1 MPPARKMRKPDIK
14 MVILG
19 DMNVGKTSLLHR
31 YTERSFKDTLS
42 TVGGAFFL
50 KQWGPYNISI
60 WDTAGREQ
68 FHGLGSMYCR
78 GATAIILTYD
88 VTNWQSLQQLEER
101 FLSLTDSASGDCI
114 FAIVGNK
121 ADLTDTC
128 AQIVTPEDVGPGEAA
143 VSDASS
149 CSTPPHTPTIH
160 KQVHREDA
168 IALYNRVI
176 RYKALDEVA
185 SPLAEKMCFETSAK
199 TGYNVDALFEALFEL
214 VLPVIIQKQARVES
228 PTVCLEDYQDEKEK
242 KKPGCCT

>member
-1 MPPARKMRKPDIK
+1 MHAQRKMRKPDIK

-78 GATAIILTYD
+78 GAAAVILTYD
-88 VTNWQSLQQLEER
+88 VTSWQSLVQLEER
-101 FLSLTDSASGDCI
+101 FLSLTDSANGDCI

-121 ADLTDTC
+121 ADLTDAC
-128 AQIVTPEDVGPGEAA
+128 ARDVAPKA
-143 VSDASS
+143 VRLEEGDESDHLE
-149 CSTPPHTPTIH
+149 CPTPPHTPTVH
-160 KQVHREDA
+160 KQVMREDA
-168 IALYNRVI
+168 LALYNRIIHSKVLEK
-176 RYKALDEVA
+176 RT
-185 SPLAEKMCFETSAK
+185 SPPAEDVCFETSAK
-199 TGYNVDALFEALFEL
+199 TGYNVDTLFETLFEL
-214 VLPVIIQKQARVES
+214 LLPSIICTQTQVES
-228 PTVCLEDYQDEKEK
+228 PTVCLEDYEEMKK
-242 KKPGCCT
+242 KKPVCCT